1 MQQSWPSHC
10 TSWFLATIL
19 LSMFS
24 SGQEQI
30 LTNQQ
35 QFPPIK
41 VEVQLVTLTATVEDS
56 GGRAIVGLKSEAFQV
71 FEDRV
76 PQQISVFHDDEKV
89 PVSVGILFDTSG
101 SMVDKI
107 EGVKDAVLHF
117 IDTTDPE
124 DDIFL
129 IRFSNSIPLVQE
141 LTNDR
146 QQLRRAV
153 GTLLPGGGTA
163 LYDAVISGLEHLQL
177 GQHKKKALLIV
188 TDGNDTTS
196 QVSLREAVATAQQ
209 SEAIIYALG
218 IGHGEQGSF
227 GHLEGMFKDT
237 VDKKALESLTD
248 TTGGRTFILEGKHYR
263 GGVDVVDQAAQQV
276 GNELRDQYTLAYH
289 PSNRAKDGTYRHIQ
303 VKLVG
308 HPEYTVRTREGYL
321 APRE

>member
-10 TSWFLATIL
+10 TSWFLGATL
-19 LSMFS
+19 LSIFS
-24 SGQEQI
+24 SGQQI
-30 LTNQQ
+30 LANQQ

-41 VEVQLVTLTATVEDS
+41 VEVRLVTLTATVEDS
-56 GGRAIVGLKSEAFQV
+56 DRRAVAGLKKEDFQIV
-71 FEDRV
+71 EDGA
-76 PQQISVFHDDEKV
+76 PQQVSVFHNDEKA

-117 IDTTDPE
+117 IDTTDPK

-129 IRFSNSIPLVQE
+129 IRFNDSISLVQE
-141 LTNDR
+141 LTSDR

-163 LYDAVISGLEHLQL
+163 LYDAVISGLQQLQQ

-188 TDGNDTTS
+188 TDGSDTTS

-209 SEAIIYALG
+209 SEAIIYALS

-248 TTGGRTFILEGKHYR
+248 TTGGRTFISRRQALPWR
-263 GGVDVVDQAAQQV
+263 G
-276 GNELRDQYTLAYH
+276 
-289 PSNRAKDGTYRHIQ
+289 
-303 VKLVG
+303 
-308 HPEYTVRTREGYL
+308 
-321 APRE
+321 